1 MRENL
6 IGYLLGAL
14 DESEAREVEA
24 ALSGTARLGDAAD
37 GSRLGF
43 VSSAPD
49 LSRELTLLRR
59 AFEPLESDAAPV
71 PVPEGLASRSI
82 ELIRN
87 TGRSD
92 DCRRDAAALPFRKP
106 AISPA
111 PDAPTAPRR
120 RQMLDRVLIAASA
133 LAASILLAPLLL
145 DSIDQARARRAER
158 NLGVVSQALHGYASH
173 HRVFPSPPDSGPL
186 SRGGLYAPILV
197 SEERLVADDGTLI
210 LPGTPLAHSGR
221 FRVPTV
227 EELEAAVGTD
237 EFERMV
243 RTMGG
248 DFGYTLGHR
257 CPDGH
262 LQRNSDRRRAD
273 HPLMADAPD
282 DRGRASENHAGGL
295 HHVLFEDGHVKRL
308 FIDEIGGQDHIY
320 HNHHGVVAAGVCEDD
335 AVIGASHHVP

>member
-24 ALSGTARLGDAAD
+24 ALAGTARRGDAAD
-37 GSRLGF
+37 GQRLGL

-49 LSRELTLLRR
+49 LSRELSLLRR
-59 AFEPLESDAAPV
+59 ALKPLESDAAPL
-71 PVPEGLASRSI
+71 PVPDGLASRTI

-87 TGRSD
+87 TGRFD
-92 DCRRDAAALPFRKP
+92 DGRRDAAAFPLRKP

-111 PDAPTAPRR
+111 SDPPAAPRR
-120 RQMLDRVLIAASA
+120 RQLLDRVLIAASA

-173 HRVFPSPPDSGPL
+173 HQVFPSPPDSGPL

-210 LPGTPLAHSGR
+210 LPGTPLARSGR

-257 CPDGH
+257 CPDGD
-262 LQRNSDRRRAD
+262 LQRIEDRRRSD

-282 DRGRASENHAGGL
+282 DRGRASQNHAGGL

-308 FIDEIGGQDHIY
+308 FVDEIGGHDHIY
-320 HNHHGVVAAGVCEDD
+320 HNHHGVVSAGVCEDD
-335 AVIGASHHVP
+335 AVVGASHHVP